1 MPSARETGVFTV
13 AAVRRPRGKEATQI
27 LFNEHQRFFT
37 LAATGRAATA
47 LTTELRSAARK
58 QAPLKVVLDSRRGV
72 IQRLA
77 APSAKELEEF
87 RRNRT
92 LLDRPERTLRVE
104 VATIDPSVFNIVDHH
119 LRARIFRLCKR
130 IVPSYKKAKEIF
142 DFCAAQ
148 SCHLGAPAVPP
159 CIPFQYVHDGCHAP
173 AHQMRKII
181 DNKYGYCVEKVFSF
195 ANQGSDTLRVRAD
208 KWGGCCVAWWFHV
221 APLLRVRLR
230 FRRFSIV
237 LAIMARRKHRSEP
250 ARPRRRRY
258 GNGGPGKPFQPGTNS
273 TRGRR
278 SAAVPTSFL
287 MAPSPCSIGPL
298 TDDDPRADTGQQNQR
313 VPVAGEECFA
323 ERERFALVGQR
334 NLAHGRRLDRVR
346 RRSCGSVQPSPPTGG
361 SRS

>member
-1 MPSARETGVFTV
+1 MPSTRETGVFTV
-13 AAVRRPRGKEATQI
+13 AAVRQPRGKEAAQI
-27 LFNEHQRFFT
+27 LLNEHQRVFT
-37 LAATGRAATA
+37 LATTGRAATA

-58 QAPLKVVLDSRRGV
+58 QAPLKVVLDTRRGV
-72 IQRLA
+72 IQRIV
-77 APSAKELEEF
+77 APSAKELDEF

-92 LLDRPERTLRVE
+92 LLDGPERTLRID

-159 CIPFQYVHDGCHAP
+159 CIPFQYVHDGCHAR

-221 APLLRVRLR
+221 APFLRVRLR
-230 FRRFSIV
+230 LRRFSIV
-237 LAIMARRKHRSEP
+237 LGMVIDPSMFNKPVLLSTWLSAQENATCGPHAKVSMYSLQPWTAYTP
-250 ARPRRRRY
+250 ANY
-258 GNGGPGKPFQPGTNS
+258 AG
-273 TRGRR
+273 
-278 SAAVPTSFL
+278 TSFTTDPAYTATNTTL
-287 MAPSPCSIGPL
+287 NNYKNL
-298 TDDDPRADTGQQNQR
+298 TTCP
-313 VPVAGEECFA
+313 
-323 ERERFALVGQR
+323 
-334 NLAHGRRLDRVR
+334 
-346 RRSCGSVQPSPPTGG
+346 
-361 SRS
+361 